1 MSSKY
6 AEGTEPGGRPKGFK
20 TLGMLL
26 KVAYVPEYARKVAV
40 ILDDSPHVWQ
50 VPSDRELV
58 RVISQQHLLTSYGK
72 PSAERALTRFAGVAA
87 ELSGQAFAQEH
98 MDSDLMKPLTEV
110 EQKVAWARH
119 RKEFHCF

>member
-1 MSSKY
+1 MSSRY
-6 AEGTEPGGRPKGFK
+6 AEGTDQSGARQGFK
-20 TLGMLL
+20 TLGMLF
-26 KVAYVPEYARKVAV
+26 KVAYVPEYARKVVV

-72 PSAERALTRFAGVAA
+72 PSAERALTRFAGIAA
-87 ELSGQAFAQEH
+87 ELSGKAFAQEH

-110 EQKVAWARH
+110 EQKVAWARYC
-119 RKEFHCF
+119 KEYHCF